1 MTLDRP
7 APVVVDEFPR
17 RPAVMRFLAALQ
29 SFWGE
34 ISTSINAGRLPVG
47 TLTDVAMVV
56 ALNAILCVIVLA
68 IVGGVWTVGRKW
80 WASLPER

>member
-1 MTLDRP
+1 MSVQRGMPLTGCGCLLLCV
-7 APVVVDEFPR
+7 ACS
-17 RPAVMRFLAALQ
+17 FLAALQ